1 MKLEELLRH
10 MADNVEEGR
19 RASEG
24 VLHRGEPTNIMNSI
38 EWGYCGED
46 YTLAPKTRLV
56 NGYEVPLPETEPLA
70 MGQAY
75 VYIDM
80 SNIRY
85 IGRAAW
91 GSFDLDVLRLRR
103 GIIFLTEAA
112 ARANA
117 VAMLGEGVV

>member
-1 MKLEELLRH
+1 MKLEELLRYV
-10 MADNVEEGR
+10 ADNVEAGKY
-19 RASEG
+19 AG
-24 VLHRGEPTNIMNSI
+24 AGLLYRGEPATLINAI
-38 EWGYCGED
+38 GLRYCGED

-80 SNIRY
+80 SAPKYFSRSTWTGHDID
-85 IGRAAW
+85 AQ
-91 GSFDLDVLRLRR
+91 RLKR
-103 GIIFLTEAA
+103 GILFLKEAA